1 MPQFKD
7 FKKKHGPAA
16 QCRPAKPKTVAAY
29 QKRLPAPII
38 EEWQESGWCAYGDGL
53 IWLVDPDM
61 LMVSVGEWLGTSS
74 KAVPFARSAFGH
86 LYLWDE
92 ECAHMLD
99 PQHGTLAK
107 IVNKIE
113 IVFDYVLCR
122 KEYLEDVLDQKLFTK
137 ARKRLGALE
146 FDECYG
152 FEPAIALGGPG
163 TLDTLRRVKLR
174 EHLSILAQLVDEV
187 RQV

>member
-16 QCRPAKPKTVAAY
+16 QCRPATPKAIATY
-29 QKRLPAPII
+29 REKLPGLLIA
-38 EEWQESGWCAYGDGL
+38 EWEESGWCSYGDGL
-53 IWLVDPDM
+53 IWLVDPDF
-61 LMVSVGEWLGTSS
+61 LMVSVREWLGKSS
-74 KAVPFARSAFGH
+74 HAVPFARSAFGH
-86 LYLWDE
+86 LFLWDD
-92 ECAHMLD
+92 AGGHMLD

-122 KEYLEDVLDQKLFTK
+122 KEYLEDVLDQKLFVK
-137 ARKRLGALE
+137 ARKRLGGLE

-174 EHLSILAQLVDEV
+174 EHLSILSQLVDEV
-187 RQV
+187 KRV